1 MVTMEDPDETTTP
14 TTPIK
19 VCGVVFRIRYAQFA
33 MRELSLICTILMSLI
48 CIVSVCLVYLRT
60 PVLYGRINIR
70 WLTVTA
76 SVSVASQHL
85 FSYWN
90 LIMAGCGSSNGRF
103 WCDVKIM
110 IVRGFNT
117 IRTVARLVSSP
128 LLFMQMA
135 LLLGC
140 LSAQALLF
148 LCIIVVLSE
157 LQLGLS
163 ENQNQYDVQTQDKF
177 IDDNKLLMEQVHKYQ
192 QEHPYN
198 NVRLQSFVVY
208 AVLNVLVS
216 TILLL
221 CHNAVPESM
230 TFAMPIVTILLL
242 YCSGVPILTHLLY
255 LKGVW
260 TFCEYE
266 IYRSLAD
273 VLFLTLLTLFT
284 FV

>member
-1 MVTMEDPDETTTP
+1 MEDPDEI

-19 VCGVVFRIRYAQFA
+19 ICAVVFRIRYAQFA
-33 MRELSLICTILMSLI
+33 MRELSQLCAILLSVL
-48 CIVSVCLVYLRT
+48 CIVSVCLIYLRT
-60 PVLYGRINIR
+60 TTTYGRMDIR
-70 WLTVTA
+70 WLTVLATL
-76 SVSVASQHL
+76 STCIQHL
-85 FSYWN
+85 FSYLN
-90 LIMAGCGSSNGRF
+90 LIMAGCGSSDGRF

-128 LLFMQMA
+128 LLYVQMA

-140 LSAQALLF
+140 DNTQALVF
-148 LCIIVVLSE
+148 LCIVIVLAE
-157 LQLGLS
+157 LQFGLS

-177 IDDNKLLMEQVHKYQ
+177 IDDNKLLLEQVNKYQ
-192 QEHPYN
+192 QEHPLT
-198 NVRLQSFVVY
+198 NVSIQAFVVY
-208 AVLNVLVS
+208 AILNVIVS

-221 CHNAVPESM
+221 CQPALVGESIF
-230 TFAMPIVTILLL
+230 FATPIVTMLIV
-242 YCSGVPILTHLLY
+242 YCTGIPILTHLFY
-255 LKGVW
+255 LKGAW

-273 VLFLTLLTLFT
+273 CLFLTLLTLFT